1 MCKKESIS
9 ACGTRDERRS
19 ISLKNDVQEVVRLAL
34 FVEGVCSDLHLDDA
48 ATAGVNLAV
57 EEAVANVINYAY
69 PEGTC
74 GDIVVTAWR
83 EDPPLEDPPLAP
95 PCEGGGKGKS
105 SRVQEFKGSKVEG
118 EGLVFEIRDTGRPFD
133 PTAVGDP
140 DLTRDADERD
150 LGGLG
155 IFLMRQYM
163 SDVRYERRN
172 NENILR
178 LIYTPD
184 EYNYHNPRQ

>member
-1 MCKKESIS
+1 MSIFAAEMCKKKTIS
-9 ACGTRDERRS
+9 ACKTLNERHS
-19 ISLKNDVQEVVRLAL
+19 ISLKNDVQEVVRLAI
-34 FVEGVCSDLHLDDA
+34 FIEGVCSDLHLDDA

-74 GDIVVTAWR
+74 GDIVVTAWV
-83 EDPPLEDPPLAP
+83 
-95 PCEGGGKGKS
+95 EGQGLRVKGRG
-105 SRVQEFKGSKVEG
+105 SRVESQGAKVEG
-118 EGLVFEIRDTGRPFD
+118 QGEELVFEIRDKGKPFD

-140 DLTRDADERD
+140 DLTIDADERD

-178 LIYTPD
+178 LIYTP
-184 EYNYHNPRQ
+184 R

>member
-1 MCKKESIS
+1 MCKKKTIS

-83 EDPPLEDPPLAP
+83 EDPPLEDPPQAP
-95 PCEGGGKGKS
+95 PSVGGGKGKGQGS
-105 SRVQEFKGSKVEG
+105 RVEGQGSRVQG

-140 DLTRDADERD
+140 DLTSDADERD

-178 LIYTPD
+178 LIYTP
-184 EYNYHNPRQ
+184 R